1 MPSFFLTLYRLLS
14 AIWQGMKDPEF
25 RALFQLLVIMLVGGV
40 LFYTQVE
47 HWSFIDA
54 LYFSVITM
62 ATIGY
67 GDLAP
72 TTTFSKVFTMFY
84 ALVGVGI
91 FIGLATKI
99 GAILLEK
106 RKRQAGKRQKS
117 NSQSQTNADARSYQ
131 D

>member
-1 MPSFFLTLYRLLS
+1 
-14 AIWQGMKDPEF
+14 MKDPEF
-25 RALFQLLVIMLVGGV
+25 RALFKLLLIMLASGV

-72 TTTFSKVFTMFY
+72 TTTFSKIFTMFY
-84 ALVGVGI
+84 ALVSVGI
-91 FIGLATKI
+91 FVALAAKI
-99 GAILLEK
+99 GSVLLEK
-106 RKRQAGKRQKS
+106 RKQQADKRASRKGRQDEKE
-117 NSQSQTNADARSYQ
+117 T
-131 D
+131 

>member
-1 MPSFFLTLYRLLS
+1 
-14 AIWQGMKDPEF
+14 MKDPEF

-117 NSQSQTNADARSYQ
+117 NS
-131 D
+131 

>member
-1 MPSFFLTLYRLLS
+1 MVSFFLTLYRLLT
-14 AIWQGMKDPEF
+14 ALWHGMKDPEF
-25 RALFQLLVIMLVGGV
+25 RALFKLLLIMLASGV

-54 LYFSVITM
+54 LYFSVITI

-91 FIGLATKI
+91 FVALAAKI
-99 GAILLEK
+99 GSVLLERRKEQAHKRAK
-106 RKRQAGKRQKS
+106 RKSRQDEKEA
-117 NSQSQTNADARSYQ
+117 
-131 D
+131 